1 MVKKYTRVTDEQ
13 RRNLIKLIYEKNL
26 TIKQAGLEVGI
37 PYPNAKAVNQ
47 TYLLEK
53 RTTKK
58 TYRFRLKNVDIG
70 KNITRNFIALE
81 KDNLFENDPEEQTR
95 RTCGVHIAFAP
106 LAPSIVDFEEGQ
118 QQEGYAL

>member
-13 RRNLIKLIYEKNL
+13 RRELIRLIYENNY
-26 TIKQAGLEVGI
+26 TIKRAGAEVGI

-58 TYRFRLKNVDIG
+58 TFRFRLKNVDIG
-70 KNITRNFIALE
+70 R
-81 KDNLFENDPEEQTR
+81 
-95 RTCGVHIAFAP
+95 
-106 LAPSIVDFEEGQ
+106 
-118 QQEGYAL
+118 

>member
-13 RRNLIKLIYEKNL
+13 RRNLIKLIYEKSY

-70 KNITRNFIALE
+70 KNITRNFIPLE
-81 KDNLFENDPEEQTR
+81 RDNNFENDPEEQKR
-95 RTCGVHIAFAP
+95 RTCGILVAFRP
-106 LAPSIVDFEEGQ
+106 HSPSIVEYSEE
-118 QQEGYAL
+118 